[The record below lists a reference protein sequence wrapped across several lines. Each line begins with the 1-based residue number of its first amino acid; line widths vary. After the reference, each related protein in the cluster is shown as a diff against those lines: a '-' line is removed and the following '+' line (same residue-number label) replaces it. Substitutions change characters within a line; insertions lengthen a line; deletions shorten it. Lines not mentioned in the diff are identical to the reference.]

1 MWASQYYYQSER
13 YNLSRNDILKEIK
26 DAEATAKVKIQQ
38 AEENKKVALAK
49 ARRTAVENI
58 QNAEVEARS
67 KYEKAMASEQ
77 QQLNAKKETFLAEGR
92 KEAEALEE
100 NCASNIQKAKDY
112 LDKEFVRTI
121 NVSS

>member
-1 MWASQYYYQSER
+1 M
-13 YNLSRNDILKEIK
+13 SRNLILKEIK
-26 DAEATAKVKIQQ
+26 DAEAAAKVKIKQ

-67 KYEKAMASEQ
+67 KFEREITSEQ
-77 QQLNAKKETFLAEGR
+77 KQLNDKKEAFLTEG
-92 KEAEALEE
+92 KDQAQKLDDA
-100 NCASNIQKAKDY
+100 CVDKIQKAK
-112 LDKEFVRTI
+112 EFLSEEFERTI